1 MLLVFGAAVPVGC
14 SPRRMRR
21 WCGR

>member
-1 MLLVFGAAVPVGC
+1 MLLVFGVAVPVGC